1 MNLPNK
7 LTVFRMILVII
18 MMMVPI
24 VDSLTRNN
32 RRVLKSANFI
42 LDIQEGD
49 RINYTVAL

>member
-42 LDIQEGD
+42 LDNEYNFYNS
-49 RINYTVAL
+49 INNR